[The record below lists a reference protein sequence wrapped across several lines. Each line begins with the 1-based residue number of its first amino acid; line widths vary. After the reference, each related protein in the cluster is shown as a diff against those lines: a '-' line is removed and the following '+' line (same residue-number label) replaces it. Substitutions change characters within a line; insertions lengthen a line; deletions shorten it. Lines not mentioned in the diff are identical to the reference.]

1 MLPLLPVFIC
11 LMTAILQ
18 CFFWFLPLGKKILH
32 ITAAFFLLAAVI
44 WVYYST
50 LGNHYLILQMGN
62 YPAPFGIT
70 FVIDKLSAIM
80 LLVTAF
86 MGLSVALYSLVDR
99 DLIRHS
105 TIFYP
110 TYWFLLAGIC
120 GGFSTGDLFNLYVWF
135 EIMLISSFIL
145 MTLSDYKIQLDGTL
159 KYVVLNLIATILM
172 LSAIAML
179 YGITGTLN
187 MAAMSAKLLEINA
200 SNLIVSAAALLCLAF
215 AIKAAVFPLFFWL
228 PASYHTTSVSASA
241 IFAAM
246 LTKVGVY
253 ALIRVFTLLFI
264 KESYFLH
271 PLMLGAAGLTMLTG
285 VLGAAAQHN
294 LRRILSFH
302 IISQIGYMLM
312 GLAIFTP
319 LAMTA
324 TLFFMIHNIIVKTNL
339 FLISGIVRRVKGSF
353 NITRLGGILQN
364 APFLSFL
371 FFISAFSL
379 AGSPPLSGFWGKL
392 FLLKAAFVQS
402 HFFLAAIALSVSFLT
417 LYSMTKIWHQ
427 VFWKAETEN
436 GHYGI
441 KPLRLAEK
449 IFMFSPVVLLIILT
463 LYLSFSPQFLFQA
476 SNQASIELF
485 NPQNYIS
492 AILRSGS

>member
-18 CFFWFLPLGKKILH
+18 CFFWPLPTGKKILH
-32 ITAAFFLLAAVI
+32 IIGAVFLLVTVI
-44 WVYYST
+44 FVYYST
-50 LGNHYLILQMGN
+50 LNNHYLILKLGN
-62 YPAPFGIT
+62 YPAPFGIS
-70 FVIDKLSAIM
+70 FVIDELSAIM
-80 LLVTAF
+80 LLITAI

-99 DLIRHS
+99 DLTRHL

-110 TYWFLLAGIC
+110 TYWILLAGIC
-120 GGFSTGDLFNLYVWF
+120 GSFSTGDLFNLYVWF
-135 EIMLISSFIL
+135 EIMLISSFVL
-145 MTLSDYKIQLDGTL
+145 MTLSDYKIQLDGAL

-187 MAAMSAKLLEINA
+187 MAAMSVKLSEIDA
-200 SNLIVSAAALLCLAF
+200 SNFIVSAAVLLCLAF
-215 AIKAAVFPLFFWL
+215 AIKAAVFPLSFWL

-246 LTKVGVY
+246 FTKVGVY
-253 ALIRVFTLLFI
+253 ALIRVCTLLFI

-271 PLMLGAAGLTMLTG
+271 PLLLSAAAMSMLIG

-302 IISQIGYMLM
+302 IISQIGYMIM

-319 LAMTA
+319 LALSA
-324 TLFFMIHNIIVKTNL
+324 ALFFMIHNIIVKTNL
-339 FLISGIVRRVKGSF
+339 FLISGIVRQFKGSF
-353 NITRLGGILQN
+353 NIDRLGGLLKN

-379 AGSPPLSGFWGKL
+379 AGFPPFSGFWGKL
-392 FLLKAAFVQS
+392 FLLKAAFIQS
-402 HFFLAAIALSVSFLT
+402 HFFLAAIALLVSFLT

-427 VFWKAETEN
+427 VFWKAEIEKS
-436 GHYGI
+436 HHRI
-441 KPLRLAEK
+441 KPLSQNEK
-449 IFMFSPVVLLIILT
+449 IFMFSPLVLLIILT

-476 SNQASIELF
+476 STQASTELF
-485 NPQNYIS
+485 NPQNYIR
-492 AILRSGS
+492 AILGGGP